1 MNIKPLPIGGE
12 SFEKVIEDNCYYVD
26 KTGMI
31 ADLIESR
38 YEVTLFTRPRRFGKT
53 LNMDMLRCFFDSD
66 LDKDYQKSLFKNLDI
81 FSNADICK
89 EYMGKYPVIS
99 ITLKDVSGEDFSEA
113 KTQIKSVI
121 GKAALRYKYV
131 LDDKALT
138 DEDKDIYKAIIAVND
153 GEFAMDDSILRNSLM
168 NLTHI
173 LEKYYGQKI
182 ILLIDEYDVPLDKA
196 HSRNYYDQMSV
207 LIRDILSATLKS
219 NSSIKF
225 SVMTGC
231 LRIAKESIFTGL
243 NNLRVQSISDV
254 GFSEWF
260 GFTDEEV
267 DKMLGY
273 YDLIEKKEVIKEW
286 YDGYRFGNI
295 SVYCPWD
302 VINYVQTL
310 RSDIGAMPEL
320 YWANTSSNDL
330 LLNMIAKPDEQVKHE
345 IEALLA
351 GESIEKD
358 VHNEL
363 TYRDI
368 DESIDN
374 VWSVLYTTGYLTME
388 SRSEDGKYKLKVPN
402 REIYILMKKNIYD
415 FVKREAKDK
424 SDAANRLF
432 IALTEKDTKEAEN
445 IFADYLITHISI
457 RDTSVKKEMKENFY
471 HGYLLGLLSAVSKA
485 VVSNRESGEG
495 YADILIKAPEKRV
508 GVVLE
513 IKYAEDE
520 NLDKYCD
527 EALTQIRDK
536 NYEQSLIDD
545 GMDTIIRY
553 GVACYKKRCR
563 IKCDSM

>member
-1 MNIKPLPIGGE
+1 MTIKPLPIGGE
-12 SFEKVIEDNCYYVD
+12 SFEKLIQDNCYYVD

-38 YEVTLFTRPRRFGKT
+38 YEVTLFTRPRRFGKS
-53 LNMDMLRCFFDSD
+53 LNLSMLKSFFEDGR
-66 LDKDYQKSLFKNLDI
+66 DKDVQKSLFKDLEI
-81 FSNADICK
+81 SKHTGICK
-89 EYMGKYPVIS
+89 EYMGKYPVVS
-99 ITLKDVSGEDFSEA
+99 ITLKDVAGKNFSEA

-121 GKAALRYKYV
+121 GKEALRYKYV

-138 DEDKDIYKAIIAVND
+138 DEDKSLYEAIIEVRN
-153 GEFAMDDSILRNSLM
+153 GEFTMDDNVLRNSLL
-168 NLTHI
+168 NLSHI
-173 LEKYYGQKI
+173 IEKYYAQKV

-196 HSRNYYDQMSV
+196 HTSGYYEEMSALV
-207 LIRDILSATLKS
+207 RDILSAVLKS

-225 SVMTGC
+225 SVLTGC

-260 GFTDEEV
+260 GFSDREV
-267 DKMLGY
+267 SKLLEY
-273 YDLIEKKEVIKEW
+273 YGLEEKKDTIAEW

-295 SVYCPWD
+295 DVYCPWD

-310 RSDIGAMPEL
+310 RSDINAIPEL

-330 LLNMIAKPDEQVKHE
+330 LLNMISEPDEQIKHE
-345 IEALLA
+345 IEELLA
-351 GESIEKD
+351 GEAIEKD
-358 VHNEL
+358 VHAEL
-363 TYRDI
+363 TYREV

-374 VWSVLYTTGYLTME
+374 VWSVLYMTGYLTMV
-388 SRSEDGKYKLKVPN
+388 SRSEDGKYKLKIPN
-402 REIYILMKKNIYD
+402 REIYILLKRNIYD

-432 IALTEKDTKEAEN
+432 NAFIEQNAKEAQS
-445 IFADYLITHISI
+445 IFADYLISHISI
-457 RDTSVKKEMKENFY
+457 RDTSVRKEMKENFY

-495 YADILIKAPEKRV
+495 YADIIIKAPEKRV
-508 GVVLE
+508 GVILE
-513 IKYAEDE
+513 IKYAENE
-520 NLDKYCD
+520 NLDQYCD
-527 EALTQIRDK
+527 EALEQVRDK

-545 GMDTIIRY
+545 GMDTIICY
-553 GVACYKKRCR
+553 GVACYKKRCKV
-563 IKCDSM
+563 KCECI